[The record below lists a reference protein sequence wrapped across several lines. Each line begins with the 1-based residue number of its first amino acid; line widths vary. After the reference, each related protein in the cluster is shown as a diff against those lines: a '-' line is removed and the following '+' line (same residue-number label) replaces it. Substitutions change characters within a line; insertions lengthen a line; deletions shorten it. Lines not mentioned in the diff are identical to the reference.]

1 MIKKFK
7 KKNSELIYD
16 SIFNLTEEL
25 LTETDSTCLSRHV
38 FNFLPSGK
46 IIDLKIKNN
55 NKFLISIAV
64 SDDREQVSIKTKDDG
79 TVVKMETMDI
89 PKEDTE
95 EFKKIERK
103 IIDTILEVICD
114 MVG

>member
-7 KKNSELIYD
+7 KKNSELLYNSIY
-16 SIFNLTEEL
+16 NLTEEL
-25 LTETDSTCLSRHV
+25 LTETESTCLSRHI

-55 NKFLISIAV
+55 NKCLTITV
-64 SDDREQVSIKTKDDG
+64 SDDREQVSVKIKDNSTI
-79 TVVKMETMDI
+79 VTMDI

-95 EFKKIERK
+95 EFKKVERDL
-103 IIDTILEVICD
+103 IDIILEAICD
-114 MVG
+114 IVD

>member
-7 KKNSELIYD
+7 KKNSELLYNSIY
-16 SIFNLTEEL
+16 NLTEEL

-46 IIDLKIKNN
+46 IIDLKIKNK
-55 NKFLISIAV
+55 NKCLTITV
-64 SDDREQVSIKTKDDG
+64 SDDSEQVSVKTKDIG
-79 TVVKMETMDI
+79 AIVTMNI

-95 EFKKIERK
+95 EFKKVEREL
-103 IIDTILEVICD
+103 IDIILEALCYIVD
-114 MVG
+114 

>member
-7 KKNSELIYD
+7 KKNSELLYNSIY
-16 SIFNLTEEL
+16 NLTEEL
-25 LTETDSTCLSRHV
+25 LTETESTCLSRHI

-55 NKFLISIAV
+55 NKCLTITV
-64 SDDREQVSIKTKDDG
+64 SDDREQVSVKTKNNG
-79 TVVKMETMDI
+79 TIVTMDI

-95 EFKKIERK
+95 EFKKVERELIDIILEAICD
-103 IIDTILEVICD
+103 IID
-114 MVG
+114 